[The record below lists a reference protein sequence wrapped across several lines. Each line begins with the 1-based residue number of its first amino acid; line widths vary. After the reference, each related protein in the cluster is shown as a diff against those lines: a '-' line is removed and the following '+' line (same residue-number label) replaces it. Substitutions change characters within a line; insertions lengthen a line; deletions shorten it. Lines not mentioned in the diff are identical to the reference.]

1 MPELPEV
8 EAVCRRLRRD
18 ALHAEIAVVRIL
30 RPSVTRPQLPRTV
43 EKRAAGRT
51 IDGVRRR
58 GKNIL
63 IDLSGGEVLH
73 IHLRMTGNLEVIP
86 DARFRSASTRAVFE
100 FTDGRA
106 LVFNDPRAL
115 GKLWIGEDRLGEI
128 GLEPLDDSFTLEAF
142 ENLVR
147 RSKQPAKLFLLD
159 QRRVAG
165 IGNIYAAEALFRAK
179 IDPRKPIGNLSKAK
193 LAALHQAI
201 IDVLKDATGTSYN
214 APGDELAS
222 DIYGREGETC
232 RQCGTL
238 IRRIAQGG
246 RSTYFCPR
254 CQR

>member
-18 ALHAEIAVVRIL
+18 ALGAQIAVARIL

-43 EKRAAGRT
+43 EKRSAGRT
-51 IDGVRRR
+51 IDAVRRR

-73 IHLRMTGNLEVIP
+73 IHLRMTGNLSVIP

-106 LVFNDPRAL
+106 LVFDDPRAL
-115 GKLWIGEDRLGEI
+115 GKLWVGEERVGEI
-128 GLEPLDDSFTLEAF
+128 GMEPLDASFTEEAF
-142 ENLVR
+142 ENVAR
-147 RSKQPAKLFLLD
+147 RSKKPVKLFLLD
-159 QRRVAG
+159 QKHVAG

-179 IDPRKPIGNLSKAK
+179 VDPRKPAANLSKAK
-193 LAALHQAI
+193 RAALQRAI
-201 IDVLKDATGTSYN
+201 VEVLQGAIGEAYN
-214 APGDELAS
+214 TPGDEFPS
-222 DIYGREGETC
+222 DVYGREGEPC
-232 RQCGTL
+232 RRCRTI
-238 IRRIAQGG
+238 IRRIPQGG